1 MKITV
6 DVIRENDISFLGVFI
21 KLFFT
26 LFMLTSFIV
35 AKESDDININLRNY
49 SLYENQIK
57 VDLDKNTKIFK
68 KSFQSKLTNVGE
80 IDHSLVNVYE
90 VNKHNLLFLINSNT
104 LDNICHVCLPRMSWY
119 NLKFENNKWNI
130 KDKILSIEPDYG
142 SWGSFPTPEMISIG
156 KDKIAFKYVSSYG
169 GQGQFETH
177 LDLVE
182 YVDANFKFK
191 SILSLDYGFSDTGYY
206 PEGEEHNDWEGNILI
221 IKKDKPYYDILISK
235 KGKKDKKEYEENQ
248 IYMYQKGRYILD
260 KN

>member
-1 MKITV
+1 MSIL
-6 DVIRENDISFLGVFI
+6 FYFI
-21 KLFFT
+21 F
-26 LFMLTSFIV
+26 
-35 AKESDDININLRNY
+35 AKENNDINISLENY
-49 SLYENQIK
+49 SIYENQIR

-68 KSFQSKLTNVGE
+68 KSFQSRLTNIGE
-80 IDHSLVNVYE
+80 INHNLINVYE
-90 VNKHNLLFLINSNT
+90 INKHNLLFLINTNT
-104 LDNICHVCLPRMSWY
+104 PDNNCHVCLPRMSWY

-130 KDKILSIEPDYG
+130 KDKVLCIEPDYG
-142 SWGSFPTPEMISIG
+142 SWGSFPTPEMVFIG

-191 SILSLDYGFSDTGYY
+191 SILSLDYGFSDAGYY
-206 PEGEEHNDWEGNILI
+206 PEGEEHNNWEGNILI
-221 IKKDKPYYDILISK
+221 IKKDKSYYDILISK

-248 IYMYQKGRYILD
+248 MYMYQKGRYILD